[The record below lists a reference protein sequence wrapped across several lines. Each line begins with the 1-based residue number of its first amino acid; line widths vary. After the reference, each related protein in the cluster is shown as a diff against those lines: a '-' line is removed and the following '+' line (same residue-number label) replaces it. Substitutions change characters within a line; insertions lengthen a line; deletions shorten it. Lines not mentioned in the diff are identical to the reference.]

1 MNNPEQPTR
10 KQLLGGVLFLLVVV
24 IGLFGGIVYTII
36 WALKA
41 SDAYQTGLESARHND
56 AIADLIGS
64 PVEAGFWV
72 FGSIS
77 LSGALDLADISFP
90 AHGPEGSGNV
100 HVVGNKTD
108 GVWQYSTVTFE
119 PQAEGREVDLLPQSS
134 E

>member
-1 MNNPEQPTR
+1 MQT
-10 KQLLGGVLFLLVVV
+10 F
-24 IGLFGGIVYTII
+24 
-36 WALKA
+36 
-41 SDAYQTGLESARHND
+41 DAYQTGLDEVKISAD
-56 AIADLIGS
+56 VEDLSGA